1 MTQSCD
7 ACKLTRQVCPGDE
20 AHCNG
25 GAHCTSQYSECAA
38 ASSSDDHVNL
48 CCVCRQPIRSVMHN
62 VIDIDASH
70 DEHETYLIEDIYDN
84 PVEHTEWH
92 QCVTCD
98 VTFRRKSVTICQ
110 D

>member
-1 MTQSCD
+1 M
-7 ACKLTRQVCPGDE
+7 
-20 AHCNG
+20 
-25 GAHCTSQYSECAA
+25 Y
-38 ASSSDDHVNL
+38 
-48 CCVCRQPIRSVMHN
+48 N
-62 VIDIDASH
+62 VIDTDASH

-98 VTFRRKSVTICQ
+98 VKFRRKSVTICQ